1 MSGADAPEL
10 VWPGKYDAHGRR
22 VPVPRRRPRIRVEE
36 RHRGRGGERGKNRL
50 FVADNLACM
59 DALLKTH
66 AGAVDLCY
74 IDPPFATGGSFDV
87 VTRVG
92 EKGEGGIAEVRAPAY
107 SDVWEGG
114 LSGFLSMLD
123 PRLRMIH
130 ELLSPRGSLYLHV
143 DPTTGHAVKLLADEI
158 FGPQCFQREIVWRI
172 GWVSGFKSSMRNW
185 IRNHDL
191 IFFYVKDPKHFTFNK
206 HYVPYPEG
214 YRRRDGSLPKG
225 RGIPLDDVW
234 NANESEFALKSSK
247 SLDSIQIKS
256 FSTEKTGYATQK
268 NESVLQRIIEASSN
282 PGDLVADFFCG
293 SGTTL
298 AVAQRLGRRFVG
310 CDTSRAAVHIARKRL
325 LGATQRPTLEV
336 CSVRDEREPWLEALG
351 GPDREEA
358 HRNAL
363 LRHHGARPKKRDE
376 IVHGRRGR
384 SAVHVASHA
393 RPVDQAHVD
402 RLKTACAKRGIRRLH
417 LIAWEWDIEKR
428 AAGTGDRD
436 VDLVELGVQRRIM
449 DSRCAARRDAAL
461 VERPKVQIVLSG
473 LMQGRVV
480 VEIAGYEFPHPRL
493 LPADVR
499 AATRSWSDF
508 IDAWAVDWNEK
519 GVFCP
524 AQTRFRTHD
533 DRELDL
539 RAGPHRYR
547 GSGPFSLVVQV
558 EDVIGNRTHHL
569 FAVARRGS
577 GLVVIGR
584 RER

>member
-1 MSGADAPEL
+1 MSGTDAPEL
-10 VWPGKYDAHGRR
+10 VWPGKYDARGRR
-22 VPVPRRRPRIRVEE
+22 VPLPRRRPKILVEE
-36 RHRGRGGERGKNRL
+36 RHRGKGGRRRADRL

-59 DALLKTH
+59 DALLRTH

-74 IDPPFATGGSFDV
+74 IDPPFATGGNFDV

-92 EKGEGGIAEVRAPAY
+92 EEGEDGIPEVRAPAY

-143 DPTTGHAVKLLADEI
+143 DPTVGHAVKLLADEI
-158 FGPQCFQREIVWRI
+158 FGPGCFQREIVWRI
-172 GWVSGFKSSMRNW
+172 GWVSGFKTSTRNW

-191 IFFYVKDPKHFTFNK
+191 LFFYVKDPKHFTFNK
-206 HYVPYPEG
+206 HFVPYPEG
-214 YRRRDGSLPKG
+214 YRRRDGSLPRG
-225 RGIPLDDVW
+225 RGIPVDDVW
-234 NANESEFALKSSK
+234 NANESEFALRSSE

-310 CDTSRAAVHIARKRL
+310 CDTSAAAVHIARKRL
-325 LGATQRPTLEV
+325 LQTAERATLEICRV
-336 CSVRDEREPWLEALG
+336 SGERDTWLEGLAG
-351 GPDREEA
+351 SDRDEA
-358 HRNAL
+358 HRKIL
-363 LRHHGARPKKRDE
+363 LRHHGARPTRRDD
-376 IVHGRRGR
+376 IVHGRKRR
-384 SAVHVASHA
+384 SAVHVARLG
-393 RPVDQAHVD
+393 RPVTQMDLS
-402 RLKTACAKRGIRRLH
+402 RLSTACTERGIGRVH
-417 LIAWEWDIEKR
+417 VIAWDWDLER
-428 AAGTGDRD
+428 SAADDRQEVD
-436 VDLVELGVQRRIM
+436 VVELGVQRDIM
-449 DSRCAARRDAAL
+449 DPRCAARRDAAL
-461 VERPKVQIVLSG
+461 VERPSVKIVLRG
-473 LMQGRVV
+473 LAEGTVS
-480 VEIAGYEFPHPRL
+480 VEIADYGFSHPRL

-519 GVFCP
+519 GVFSP
-524 AQTRFRTHD
+524 TETRFRTHN
-533 DRELDL
+533 DRKLDL
-539 RAGPHRYR
+539 RVGPHRYR
-547 GSGPFSLVVQV
+547 GAGPFSLVVQV
-558 EDVIGNRTHHL
+558 GDIVGNRTHHL
-569 FAVARRGS
+569 FVLARRGS
-577 GLVVIGR
+577 GLRVAKR